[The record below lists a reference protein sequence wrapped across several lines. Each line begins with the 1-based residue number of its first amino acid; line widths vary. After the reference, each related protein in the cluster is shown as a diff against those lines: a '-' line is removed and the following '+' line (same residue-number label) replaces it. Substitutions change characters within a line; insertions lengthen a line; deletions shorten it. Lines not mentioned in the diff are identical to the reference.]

1 VEVKRVFLVGF
12 MCSGKTTVGKLL
24 ARALDWDFVDVD
36 SEIEKREGL
45 SIPQIFEKKGEGYFR
60 KLEIKTLK
68 GLSERKDVVIAT
80 GGGLGANP
88 QAMEFMKEKGLVVW
102 LKVSYQEFMKRCAG
116 DGNRPML
123 KKGEE
128 FLKKLMEEREK
139 VYSKAHLRIEETCPE
154 KAVELILGHIKGEG
168 LPH

>member
-1 VEVKRVFLVGF
+1 

-24 ARALDWDFVDVD
+24 AQALDWDFVDVD
-36 SEIEKREGL
+36 REIEKQEGL
-45 SIPQIFEKKGEGYFR
+45 YIPQIFEKKGEGYFR
-60 KLEIKTLK
+60 ELEMKTLE

-88 QAMEFMKEKGLVVW
+88 QAMELMQEKGLVVW
-102 LKVSYQEFMKRCAG
+102 LKVSYREFIKRCSG

-139 VYSKAHLRIEETCPE
+139 VYSKAHLHIEETCPE
-154 KAVELILGHIKGEG
+154 KAVELILKHIKGEG